1 MNKRQTSSVN
11 QYIRFSG
18 IAFQMGIVIAAGIY
32 LGVWLDEKYTNTY
45 SLFTV
50 ICSLLS
56 VFISLFLVIR
66 QVHKIDKRNNN
77 YKQ

>member
-32 LGVWLDEKYTNTY
+32 LGVWLDENIPILIHY
-45 SLFTV
+45 SL
-50 ICSLLS
+50 
-56 VFISLFLVIR
+56 
-66 QVHKIDKRNNN
+66 
-77 YKQ
+77 

>member
-1 MNKRQTSSVN
+1 
-11 QYIRFSG
+11 
-18 IAFQMGIVIAAGIY
+18 MGIVIAAGIY

-56 VFISLFLVIR
+56 VFISLFLVIK
-66 QVHKIDKRNNN
+66 QVQKIDKRNNN

>member
-66 QVHKIDKRNNN
+66 QVQKIDKRNNN